1 MPEKKVIKNLPKH
14 VAIIMDGNGR
24 WAKKRFLPRKLGH
37 RAGAEAVRKA
47 VEYAVEV
54 GLECLTLYAFSSE
67 NWKRPKDEVDSLM
80 RLLLDFLHK
89 ELSNLLEKNIIL
101 KIIGDLSGFPED
113 LREKLAEA
121 QNKTIENNGT
131 TLCIALGYGGQD
143 EILTAVN
150 NLIESGVKKIT
161 KENLESSLYTFGLPP
176 LDLLIRTSGEQ
187 RISNFLLWQVAYSE
201 FWFTSVL
208 WPDFDKKEFEKAL
221 IDFGKR
227 QRRYGDVE

>member
-1 MPEKKVIKNLPKH
+1 MFKKGKMKNLPRH

-37 RAGAEAVRKA
+37 KAGAEAVRRA

-67 NWKRPKDEVDSLM
+67 NWKRPKDEIDALM

-89 ELSNLLEKNIIL
+89 ELSNLLDKNIIL
-101 KIIGDLSGFPED
+101 KIIGDLSDFPED
-113 LREKLAEA
+113 LQKELADA
-121 QNKTIENNGT
+121 QNQTHKNNGM

-143 EILTAVN
+143 EILMAVN
-150 NLIESGVKKIT
+150 NQIDAGVKKIT
-161 KENLESSLYTFGLPP
+161 KESLESGLYTSELPP

-187 RISNFLLWQVAYSE
+187 RVSNFLLWQVAYSE

-221 IDFGKR
+221 VDFGKR
-227 QRRYGDVE
+227 QRRYGDV